1 MGTPYTRNDTANNI
15 ADGNVVNAADFDGEF
30 DAIEAFAS
38 VTGHTHDGTTGEGG
52 PVAVIGPA
60 QDFITTSSAFYPKTD
75 NTHDIGTPSNEVKD
89 IYCDGVANIDSL
101 VADTADIDGGTI
113 DGTAIGATTPS
124 TVRGTTVTAT
134 VGFTGNLT
142 GTASAATL
150 AAQATALQTNRT
162 FSLTGDVTAPS
173 VAFNGT
179 GNVVLNASID
189 PDLSAIA
196 ALSFGNNEAPIYHT
210 GAWQKYTVSGYS
222 RSLLVA
228 TSAAEARDVL
238 KNDGF
243 IVSKNST
250 GVSVE
255 FTEFDSGKY
264 DYYTFALQ
272 NVTPVEDNAL
282 LLLRMSTDGGSSY
295 FSSGYNAV
303 FRRIFSSGTA
313 DVTGTTAGITL
324 ANAIGNASGEDGVS
338 GTLSVYAPHLVKKT
352 MVRFDGSSY
361 DATGF
366 NNIVTTSGAYNTQAV
381 VNAIQFIISSGSF
394 SSGKITMYGHR
405 NS

>member
-189 PDLSAIA
+189 PDLAAIA
-196 ALSFGNNEAPIYHT
+196 ALSFSNNESPIYHT

-228 TSAAEARDVL
+228 TTAAQARDIL
-238 KNDGF
+238 ENDGF
-243 IVSKNST
+243 IVRKTASAS
-250 GVSVE
+250 GSLE
-255 FTEFDSGKY
+255 FTEFDIGKY
-264 DYYTFALQ
+264 DYYEFVLSDVRP
-272 NVTPVEDNAL
+272 VTSGASL
-282 LLLRMSTDGGSSY
+282 FLRESTNGGSSFRSGGSDY
-295 FSSGYNAV
+295 SLYRKSTTWTGTPTNVESGGVGSEIPLSVSGVTSTGVFGKVTLDIRTNSAYDFDGHFLGSSFRTTYKSQGIGTTLVNAV
-303 FRRIFSSGTA
+303 RFFFSTGNIASGT
-313 DVTGTTAGITL
+313 
-324 ANAIGNASGEDGVS
+324 
-338 GTLSVYAPHLVKKT
+338 
-352 MVRFDGSSY
+352 
-361 DATGF
+361 
-366 NNIVTTSGAYNTQAV
+366 
-381 VNAIQFIISSGSF
+381 
-394 SSGKITMYGHR
+394 ITMYGRR